1 VKTVVIIQA
10 RMTSTRLPG
19 KVLKDVL
26 GKPLLGYQLERV
38 GRCRTV
44 DEIVVATTVN
54 ATDDPVA
61 EFVTGEGL
69 RVWRGSE
76 ADVLSRYAEAAEMA
90 GADLV
95 VRLTA
100 DCPLID
106 PALVDQVVETLRDSN
121 PPLDYVSN
129 TTPRTL
135 PMGLDAEGI
144 RGTALMAAH
153 REAEARQEREHVTPF
168 LYNHKDRFAC
178 HYLLHEPP
186 ITGHRWTVD
195 HPEDFELVRRI
206 LEALYPVNPAFTY
219 QDVLALLEQHPDWPS
234 INRGVYERPQP
245 VKNDSGAYPEQA

>member
-1 VKTVVIIQA
+1 MKTVVIIQA
-10 RMTSTRLPG
+10 RMTSSRLPG
-19 KVLKDVL
+19 KVLKQVL
-26 GKPLLGYQLERV
+26 GRPLLAYQLERV

-61 EFVTGEGL
+61 EFVEGAGL

-76 ADVLSRYAEAAEMA
+76 ADVLSRYAEAADMA
-90 GADLV
+90 AADLV

-153 REAEARQEREHVTPF
+153 REAGARQEREHVTPF
-168 LYNHKDRFAC
+168 LYNNKDRFAC
-178 HYLLHEPP
+178 RYLLHEPP

-206 LEALYPVNPAFTY
+206 LETLYPVNPAFTY
-219 QDVLALLEQHPDWPS
+219 QDVLTLLEQHPDWPL

>member
-1 VKTVVIIQA
+1 MKTVVIIQA

-19 KVLKDVL
+19 KVLKEVL

-38 GRCRTV
+38 GRSRTV

-61 EFVTGEGL
+61 NFVAGEGL

-90 GADLV
+90 SADLV

-168 LYNHKDRFAC
+168 LYNNKDRFAC

-186 ITGHRWTVD
+186 IEGHRWTVD

-219 QDVLALLEQHPDWPS
+219 QDVLTLMEQRPDWPL

-245 VKNDSGAYPEQA
+245 VKNESGAYPEQA